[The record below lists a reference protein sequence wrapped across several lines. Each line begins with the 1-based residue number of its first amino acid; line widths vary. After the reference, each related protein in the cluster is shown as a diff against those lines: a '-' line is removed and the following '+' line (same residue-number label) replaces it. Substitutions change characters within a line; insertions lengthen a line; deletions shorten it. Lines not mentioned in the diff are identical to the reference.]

1 MSSKRI
7 KTKCQMI
14 NICLLQNSIFENVEN
29 THSLSWNSWF
39 NLYFYF
45 FIKGQWKHDVN
56 YPSHMLTATE
66 NVKREKVFLRLQ
78 SYFSNYLPK
87 AVEEKHVGFKHHKH
101 LKYCLYG
108 QHKYLNMY
116 TLCGEDWSSK
126 FLSVIWLLISSEWS
140 SPSHRT
146 AEEGAA
152 AHFKMIPSG
161 HAPFEKLRAG
171 K

>member
-1 MSSKRI
+1 
-7 KTKCQMI
+7 MI
-14 NICLLQNSIFENVEN
+14 NICLLQNSIFFLRHVEN

-39 NLYFYF
+39 NLYLKNV
-45 FIKGQWKHDVN
+45 FIKGQWKHVN
-56 YPSHMLTATE
+56 YPSHMLTAAE

-78 SYFSNYLPK
+78 SYFSKYLLK

-108 QHKYLNMY
+108 QHKHLNMY
-116 TLCGEDWSSK
+116 TLCVEDWSSK
-126 FLSVIWLLISSEWS
+126 FFALIQMLICSEWS

-152 AHFKMIPSG
+152 AHFKVIPSG
-161 HAPFEKLRAG
+161 DAPLEKLRAG